1 MFSHG
6 ASIAHAQTPAAVPK
20 PARNAGASAMVMSCQ
35 AEGVQC
41 MRVLGAAVMIALL
54 AAPAYAQSKTPGP
67 PPPPPKSQQ
76 EIEADRAA
84 ERAYKSSLGN
94 IPDQPAADPW
104 GNARSLDAPKVV
116 AKTPAA
122 KPRTK
127 TGSAAN

>member
-1 MFSHG
+1 
-6 ASIAHAQTPAAVPK
+6 
-20 PARNAGASAMVMSCQ
+20 
-35 AEGVQC
+35 
-41 MRVLGAAVMIALL
+41 MRVLGAAAMIALL